1 MDLLK
6 QIGSWAD
13 ALTQIGISLVAFGVV
28 LEILFGGMKIP
39 FWPEVTVVDNI
50 MAILGGLSAEGLLGL
65 VGAFILFHILKK
77 KG

>member
-39 FWPEVTVVDNI
+39 FWPEVEPERG
-50 MAILGGLSAEGLLGL
+50 MSFPACPLA
-65 VGAFILFHILKK
+65 A
-77 KG
+77 

>member
-50 MAILGGLSAEGLLGL
+50 MAILGGLSAEGLF
-65 VGAFILFHILKK
+65 ASINP
-77 KG
+77 

>member
-1 MDLLK
+1 MYLLK

-65 VGAFILFHILKK
+65 VGAFILYHILKK